1 MRLQSADA
9 LCAAAEQLPVP
20 VVLEHVVRPLLQCL
34 DRGPD
39 AAVALVRIGGGLGA
53 QLAARH
59 LLEPLLGVLACS
71 GTPHTKAAAVR
82 QLRAGTLNDACK
94 WSCKD

>member
-1 MRLQSADA
+1 M
-9 LCAAAEQLPVP
+9 P
-20 VVLEHVVRPLLQCL
+20 VVLEHVVRPLLLCL

-71 GTPHTKAAAVR
+71 GAPTVKAAAAR
-82 QLRAGTLNDACK
+82 QQRAGMQMRTVGVLRLVRRNV
-94 WSCKD
+94 